1 MERGRSTSSRYNIG
15 TPRRYNNGTPPA
27 DPLSSSLPQFE
38 GWSKKK
44 TTPASPLLSPQTREI
59 SFHPIGWVGG
69 GVLLEVFYG
78 AQYDHILPYEKDSYV
93 NIGRL
98 RFIYTTEMLISIM
111 E

>member
-1 MERGRSTSSRYNIG
+1 MEHLQQILYQAPYPNLKGG
-15 TPRRYNNGTPPA
+15 V
-27 DPLSSSLPQFE
+27 
-38 GWSKKK
+38 KK
-44 TTPASPLLSPQTREI
+44 TTPTSPLLSPQTREI

-78 AQYDHILPYEKDSYV
+78 TQYDHILPYEKDSYV